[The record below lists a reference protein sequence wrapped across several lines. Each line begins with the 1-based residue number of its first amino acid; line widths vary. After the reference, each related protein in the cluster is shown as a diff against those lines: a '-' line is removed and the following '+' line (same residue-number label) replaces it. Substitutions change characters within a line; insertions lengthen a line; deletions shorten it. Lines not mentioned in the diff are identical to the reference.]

1 MNLDNQIRLKEKNRK
16 EEAGKNRKE
25 EAGKNRK
32 EKATLGS
39 VCMG

>member
-1 MNLDNQIRLKEKNRK
+1 VNLDNQIRLKEKNRK